1 MQSNS
6 HSIIFPSS
14 IFITLPHCSAT
25 AKSWVTITIVFPCL
39 FRSINTFI
47 ISFVVSVSSAP
58 VGSSAKINAGS
69 FCNRSSNCNALLL
82 TPGKI
87 THRLIDKIL
96 HLHHFKHFCDF
107 FPVFFR
113 FLTSCCKIQRNHD
126 IINAVNSSIN
136 AKSCITMPIFSLRIA
151 AIFLSN
157 FCQLSYHQYDTL
169 PNRIHQYKQVYV
181 MGGFSSS

>member
-1 MQSNS
+1 MQSSS

-69 FCNRSSNCNALLL
+69 FAIALAIALLL

-96 HLHHFKHFCDF
+96 HLHHFKHFARDF
-107 FPVFFR
+107 FPVFFPF

-126 IINAVNSSIN
+126 IIQCR
-136 AKSCITMPIFSLRIA
+136 KF
-151 AIFLSN
+151 F
-157 FCQLSYHQYDTL
+157 Y
-169 PNRIHQYKQVYV
+169 
-181 MGGFSSS
+181 